1 MSCYT
6 IKKDV
11 MLMNKISRITTQK
24 KNKQRYNIFLTQG
37 KGDQY
42 GFSVDE
48 AILIENR
55 LHKGMELSQDLID
68 ELQQNDTFHKSYSLA
83 LNYLSFRMRTKKEM
97 YDYLKDKEVDDHDIP
112 DIMDKLINE
121 GLLDDRQFTD
131 AFVNT
136 RISTSSKGPQLVK
149 RELIQKGVSTQ
160 IAEEAM
166 EKYTYE
172 IQYEKAIKW
181 IEKRLR
187 TTKRDSFKKQQQKM
201 RANLMQKGFSTD
213 IINDVLAEVQNN
225 QDADEEKEALIF
237 HAEKLLRRHERKY
250 TGYTLQQKV
259 KEGLYRQGFSF
270 DKINEY
276 INEKEWGIDES

>member
-11 MLMNKISRITTQK
+11 MLMKRISRITTQK
-24 KNKQRYNIFLTQG
+24 KNKQRYNIYLAQE

-42 GFSVDE
+42 SFSVDE

-55 LHKGMELSQDLID
+55 LHKGMELSQNLIE
-68 ELQQNDTFHKSYSLA
+68 ELKQNDAFHKSYSLA

-97 YDYLKDKEVDDHDIP
+97 YDYLKEKEVDEHYIP
-112 DIMDKLINE
+112 DIMDKLIHD
-121 GLLDDRQFTD
+121 GLLNDRQFTD

-136 RISTSSKGPQLVK
+136 RINTSSKGPQLVI

-160 IAEEAM
+160 IAEEAI

-187 TTKRDSFKKQQQKM
+187 TTTRDSFKKQHQKM

-225 QDADEEKEALIF
+225 QDADEEREALIF
-237 HAEKLLRRHERKY
+237 HAEKLLRRHDGKY
-250 TGYTLQQKV
+250 TGYTLLQKV

-276 INEKEWGIDES
+276 INEKEWDIDE

>member
-37 KGDQY
+37 KDDQY

-187 TTKRDSFKKQQQKM
+187 TTKRDSFRKQHQKM
-201 RANLMQKGFSTD
+201 RANLMQKGFSTN

-250 TGYTLQQKV
+250 TGYTLQQKI

>member
-24 KNKQRYNIFLTQG
+24 KNKQRYNIFLTKG

-42 GFSVDE
+42 SFSVDE
-48 AILIENR
+48 AILIEKR

-187 TTKRDSFKKQQQKM
+187 TTKRDSCKKQQQKM